1 MPTSAPFAA
10 LHDYLQRLPDGPN
23 PASSVWRTADGRAQG
38 QFFDLA
44 LTSAF
49 QPIYAVGP
57 AAGVAAGRA
66 PVGYEGL
73 VRGVAPG
80 EAGLSVWRTLDQAA
94 SDDESIELDRLCR
107 MLHAIN
113 YFRQPVALQGA
124 DLYLSVHDRL
134 LAAVSSNHGYA
145 FLRILHAL
153 ALPVDQIVLQL
164 PAIGAASRWLANY
177 VADNYRRNG
186 FRLAFAATAIPD
198 AIDILNRFQ
207 PHAIKLDMRAVEDPA
222 ALAQLLDL
230 GRDARVKIIVKKVET
245 SAAMILLERAC
256 GATGT
261 VVHAQGDWLDAAKAV
276 WPARALPAH
285 ATDYLTA

>member
-1 MPTSAPFAA
+1 MPTSTPFAV
-10 LHDYLQRLPDGPN
+10 LHDYLRRLPDGPN
-23 PASSVWRTADGRAQG
+23 RASSVWRTADGRAQG

-57 AAGVAAGRA
+57 AAGLA
-66 PVGYEGL
+66 PRGYEGL

-80 EAGLSVWRTLDQAA
+80 DAGLSVWRSLDQAA

-153 ALPVDQIVLQL
+153 DLPVDKIVLQL

-186 FRLAFAATAIPD
+186 FRLAFAATAMPD
-198 AIDILNRFQ
+198 AIDIINRFQ
-207 PHAIKLDMRAVEDPA
+207 PHAIKLDARAVDDA
-222 ALAQLLDL
+222 AQLAQLLVL
-230 GRDARVKIIVKKVET
+230 AREAGVNIIVKKVET
-245 SAAMILLERAC
+245 SAALVLLERAC
-256 GATGT
+256 GVTGT
-261 VVHAQGDWLDAAKAV
+261 VVHAQGDWLDAPKAI
-276 WPARALPAH
+276 WPARAETDEAVAH
-285 ATDYLTA
+285 A

>member
-1 MPTSAPFAA
+1 MPTSAPFSA
-10 LHDYLQRLPDGPN
+10 LQDYLRRLPDGPSR
-23 PASSVWRTADGRAQG
+23 ASSVWRTADGRAQG
-38 QFFDLA
+38 QFFDLT

-49 QPIYAVGP
+49 QPIYTLGP
-57 AAGVAAGRA
+57 AAGLA

-80 EAGLSVWRTLDQAA
+80 ETGLSVWRTLDQAA

-113 YFRQPVALQGA
+113 YFRQPVAVQGA

-153 ALPVDQIVLQL
+153 ELPVDKIVLQL

-186 FRLAFAATAIPD
+186 FRLAFAATAVPD
-198 AIDILNRFQ
+198 AIDIINRFQ
-207 PHAIKLDMRAVEDPA
+207 PHAIKLDARAVTDPA
-222 ALAQLLDL
+222 PLAQLLAL
-230 GRDARVKIIVKKVET
+230 ARDAGVNIIVKKVET
-245 SAAMILLERAC
+245 SATLVWLERAC

-261 VVHAQGDWLDAAKAV
+261 VVHAQGDWLDAPKAN
-276 WPARALPAH
+276 WPARAETEKAIAH
-285 ATDYLTA
+285 S

>member
-1 MPTSAPFAA
+1 MPTSARFAT
-10 LHDYLQRLPDGPN
+10 LHDYLRRLPDGPSR
-23 PASSVWRTADGRAQG
+23 ASSVWRTADGRAQG

-49 QPIYAVGP
+49 QPIYALGP
-57 AAGVAAGRA
+57 AAGSD
-66 PVGYEGL
+66 PVGFEGL

-80 EAGLSVWRTLDQAA
+80 AAGLSVWRTLDRQA

-124 DLYLSVHDRL
+124 GLYLSVHDRL
-134 LAAVSSNHGYA
+134 LAAVSSNYGYA

-198 AIDILNRFQ
+198 AIDIVNRFQ
-207 PHAIKLDMRAVEDPA
+207 PHAIKLDASAVDNPA
-222 ALAQLLDL
+222 ALAQLLEL
-230 GRDARVKIIVKKVET
+230 ARDANVSIIVKKVET
-245 SAAMILLERAC
+245 SAALVLLERAC

-261 VVHAQGDWLDAAKAV
+261 VVHVQGDWLDAPQAD
-276 WPARALPAH
+276 WHARALPAH
-285 ATDYLTA
+285 AAAYLTA

>member
-1 MPTSAPFAA
+1 MPTSATFFAA
-10 LHDYLQRLPDGPN
+10 LHDYLRRLPGEPN
-23 PASSVWRTADGRAQG
+23 RASSVWRTAEGRAQG

-57 AAGVAAGRA
+57 AAGLTPR
-66 PVGYEGL
+66 GYEGL
-73 VRGVAPG
+73 VQGVAPG
-80 EAGLSVWRTLDQAA
+80 PAGLSVWRSLDQAA
-94 SDDESIELDRLCR
+94 TDDESIELDRLCR

-134 LAAVSSNHGYA
+134 LAAVSGNHGYA

-153 ALPVDQIVLQL
+153 DLPVDKIVLQL

-198 AIDILNRFQ
+198 AIDIVNRFQ
-207 PHAIKLDMRAVEDPA
+207 PHAIKLDARAVNDA
-222 ALAQLLDL
+222 AQLAQLLIL
-230 GRDARVKIIVKKVET
+230 AREAGVNIIVKKVET
-245 SAAMILLERAC
+245 SAALVLLEHAC

-261 VVHAQGDWLDAAKAV
+261 VVHAQGDWLDAPKAI
-276 WPARALPAH
+276 WPARAETEEGVAH
-285 ATDYLTA
+285 A